1 MTSKSLMLHSR
12 GTRPRIPSLE
22 RQADQDIAILAVV
35 REILANRLYSLT
47 ISEIA
52 YRLDTYMPKT
62 FIGSEAIN
70 SARLAM
76 KVIELAGR

>member
-12 GTRPRIPSLE
+12 GTRPSIPNQE
-22 RQADQDIAILAVV
+22 RQADQDIAILAIV
-35 REILANRLYSLT
+35 REVLANRLYSLT

-52 YRLDTYMPKT
+52 YRLDAYMPKT

-76 KVIELAGR
+76 RVIELAGR